1 LRHPRWTNY
10 RKTPSKQRNS
20 TTSKIQTPKDS
31 YPLTDLDIALPKL
44 DKLEAIEA
52 KKPPPPEA
60 AACLG
65 SFGAMVKIE
74 SKKETQLREEKI
86 VGERN
91 SSKPDLLRQ
100 IKKGMLHLNV
110 VYLWKEGIVNNEYLK
125 NNSNIIIICREQ
137 QRKQWFWLA
146 VLEFEK
152 SNQTEWKVG
161 GCFFV
166 EVRTEYKSKKSLFS
180 TRL

>member
-1 LRHPRWTNY
+1 
-10 RKTPSKQRNS
+10 
-20 TTSKIQTPKDS
+20 
-31 YPLTDLDIALPKL
+31 LDIALPKL

-110 VYLWKEGIVNNEYLK
+110 VYL
-125 NNSNIIIICREQ
+125 
-137 QRKQWFWLA
+137 
-146 VLEFEK
+146 
-152 SNQTEWKVG
+152 
-161 GCFFV
+161 
-166 EVRTEYKSKKSLFS
+166 
-180 TRL
+180 